1 MKKKYGAPSCDANCK
16 ILKRGEKKSRY
27 EANESLADESSSYA
41 KVKKKGEELLGSLE
55 VESREKGRS
64 DSKVSVVETR

>member
-41 KVKKKGEELLGSLE
+41 KVKKGEELLGSLE
-55 VESREKGRS
+55 VETREKGRS